1 MKKFIYKILV
11 LVKTILLFPK
21 EVTNY
26 FTIGKHL
33 TNNTHTS
40 ISPSLLLAFQYHK
53 NFSGKEELH
62 TILNNYFKN
71 IFQLE
76 LQHGWLNV
84 LEKNSYNRPHFHSG
98 TNINF
103 SGVYYLSN
111 NNNNINLTKDGETFE
126 IKPKLF
132 EYLIFPHH
140 LIHYV
145 LPEDRNEKRICY
157 AFNLERVI

>member
-1 MKKFIYKILV
+1 MVNTYDLFITRISHGSLPLPLNIHKNILSFV
-11 LVKTILLFPK
+11 EK
-21 EVTNY
+21 EY
-26 FTIGKHL
+26 HSE
-33 TNNTHTS
+33 NN
-40 ISPSLLLAFQYHK
+40 ISSVNGFQYHK